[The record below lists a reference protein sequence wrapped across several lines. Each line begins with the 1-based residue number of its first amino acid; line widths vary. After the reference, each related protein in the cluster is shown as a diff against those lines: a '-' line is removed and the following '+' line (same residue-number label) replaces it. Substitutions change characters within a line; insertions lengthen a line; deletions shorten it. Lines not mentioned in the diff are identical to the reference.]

1 MVRKYKGEAVKSK
14 HIKKK
19 KVGHQGVMQKVKK
32 KKPAPYQMHDTYFN
46 MAKKEWYR
54 ARSVYKLKE
63 IQETFELIE
72 EGMDVCDIWCAPGS
86 FIQYIKRIIRDTGN
100 IVGID
105 LKPTDKYSQ
114 KHINTLVHDIFEFDT
129 LKPKIEALFEKSDVA
144 SSLPMGENWVRAFHL
159 ITSDIAPNTTGRKD
173 IDQYASV
180 ELNIAILEFADVFLK
195 KWWNLVLKVFK
206 WEDFRD
212 LTQEIQKRYDKFT
225 EFKPYACRDRSFE
238 EYVICFWKK

>member
-1 MVRKYKGEAVKSK
+1 MVRKHKAQAVKSK
-14 HIKKK
+14 HVKKK
-19 KVGHQGVMQKVKK
+19 KSWHQSVMQKTKK
-32 KKPAPYQMHDTYFN
+32 KKPAPYQMHDKYFE
-46 MAKKEWYR
+46 MAKKQWYR
-54 ARSVYKLKE
+54 ARSAFKLIE

-72 EGMDVCDIWCAPGS
+72 EGMDVCDIGCAPGS

-114 KHINTLVHDIFEFDT
+114 KNITTLVHDIFEFDT
-129 LKPKIEALFEKSDVA
+129 LRPRVSELI
-144 SSLPMGENWVRAFHL
+144 GEGKNFHL

-180 ELNIAILEFADVFLK
+180 ELNIAILEFADEFLMPG
-195 KWWNLVLKVFK
+195 WNLILKVFK

-212 LTQEIQKRYDKFT
+212 LTQEIQKRYEKFT

-238 EYVICFWKK
+238 EYVICFGKK

>member
-1 MVRKYKGEAVKSK
+1 MVRKHKPDAVRSR

-19 KVGHQGVMQKVKK
+19 KSGHQSVMQKVKK
-32 KKPAPYQMHDTYFN
+32 KKPAPYQMHDKYFD

-63 IQETFELIE
+63 IQESFELIE
-72 EGMDVCDIWCAPGS
+72 EWMDICDIGCAPGS
-86 FIQYIKRIIRDTGN
+86 FIQYIKRIIKDTGN

-114 KHINTLVHDIFEFDT
+114 KHINTLVHDIFNFDT
-129 LKPKIEALFEKSDVA
+129 LRPKVEELIGAW
-144 SSLPMGENWVRAFHL
+144 NNFHL

-180 ELNIAILEFADVFLK
+180 ELNIEILKFADVFLMK
-195 KWWNLVLKVFK
+195 GWNLILKVFK

-212 LTQEIQKRYDKFT
+212 LTKEIQKRYEKFT

-238 EYVICFWKK
+238 EYVICFGKK

>member
-1 MVRKYKGEAVKSK
+1 MVRKHKPDAVKSK
-14 HIKKK
+14 HRKKTWN
-19 KVGHQGVMQKVKK
+19 GHQSVKQKIKK
-32 KKPAPYQMHDTYFN
+32 KKPAPYQMHDTYFKK
-46 MAKKEWYR
+46 AKAEWYR
-54 ARSVYKLKE
+54 ARSVYKLQE
-63 IQETFELIE
+63 IQENFELIE

-86 FIQYIKRIIRDTGN
+86 FIQYIKRIIRDTWN

-114 KHINTLVHDIFEFDT
+114 PHINTLVHDIFEFDT
-129 LKPKIEALFEKSDVA
+129 LRPRINELIWEDKQ
-144 SSLPMGENWVRAFHL
+144 FHL

-195 KWWNLVLKVFK
+195 QWWNLVLKVFK

-212 LTQEIQKRYDKFT
+212 LTQEIDKRYAKFT

-238 EYVICFWKK
+238 EYVICFQKK